1 MAGLG
6 SPPSEGLGEV
16 PTSTFSPCQHF
27 SSLLFIVHAL
37 QGGRRGPSTFENM
50 PFLHAEKA
58 LLEAWR
64 ASSRML
70 FVICWL
76 LGGYDIGERGGYTLV
91 LRVFNSILCNVFSW
105 FNRYS
110 PRCGMGCLKHYSSGC
125 INPWK
130 AYQWVFF
137 YCFQMLCRG
146 FVHTMLRLRMIEKD
160 GYERIILGQ
169 SCERQTLLSWRK
181 YSIYGQ
187 GKRSFCYM
195 RRSEKGDRLI
205 H

>member
-27 SSLLFIVHAL
+27 SPLLFIVHAL

-58 LLEAWR
+58 LLEARR

-70 FVICWL
+70 FVICWFFE
-76 LGGYDIGERGGYTLV
+76 GYDVGDRGGYTLV
-91 LRVFNSILCNVFSW
+91 LWVFNSVLCNVFSW
-105 FNRYS
+105 FYRCS
-110 PRCGMGCLKHYSSGC
+110 PRCGMGCLKNYSSGR

-130 AYQWVFF
+130 AYLWVFF
-137 YCFQMLCRG
+137 TAFKCCVEDLYTRCWG
-146 FVHTMLRLRMIEKD
+146 FV
-160 GYERIILGQ
+160 
-169 SCERQTLLSWRK
+169 W
-181 YSIYGQ
+181 
-187 GKRSFCYM
+187 
-195 RRSEKGDRLI
+195 
-205 H
+205 